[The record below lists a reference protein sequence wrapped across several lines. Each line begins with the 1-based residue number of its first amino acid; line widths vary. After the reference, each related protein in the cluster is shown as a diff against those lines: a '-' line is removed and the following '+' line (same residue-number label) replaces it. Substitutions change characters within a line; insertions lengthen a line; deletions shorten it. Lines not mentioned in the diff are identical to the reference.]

1 MAKEFMANKGRSH
14 AELYS
19 EAQEK
24 QQKVGEA
31 VEKRAAA
38 RESLKS
44 LKATAELR
52 AKHAGAEA

>member
-1 MAKEFMANKGRSH
+1 MANKGRSH